1 MHSTCV
7 DLAPGDWILDM
18 YMLSFVNSM
27 LLLSEIHRK
36 VKGGF
41 SPAVLGLCE
50 VPITGWCGGAA
61 ADSCQAGV
69 LYSY

>member
-1 MHSTCV
+1 
-7 DLAPGDWILDM
+7 
-18 YMLSFVNSM
+18 MLSFVNSM
-27 LLLSEIHRK
+27 LLLSEIHHK